1 MYISGFPV
9 GSPGKES
16 ACDAKDPRVRKF
28 PWRREGYPLQYSWA
42 FLVTQLVK
50 NVSAMQENWVQYLGW
65 EDSLEEGMET
75 HSSTI
80 AWRIP
85 WTEEPGRLQ
94 SEGSKRVSYH

>member
-50 NVSAMQENWVQYLGW
+50 NVSTMQENWVQYLGW

-75 HSSTI
+75 HSSI
-80 AWRIP
+80 LAQRILMDR
-85 WTEEPGRLQ
+85 EPGGLKSVRLQ
-94 SEGSKRVSYH
+94 RVGHN